1 MTATPLDTEPA
12 ADADGDAVR
21 RYVARLYAEMRAAE
35 DAAAEARA
43 RAQRATD
50 RLRRMREGATRGS

>member
-1 MTATPLDTEPA
+1 MTAA
-12 ADADGDAVR
+12 ATQQRDDAEDVDAVR

-43 RAQRATD
+43 RAMAATD
-50 RLRRMREGATRGS
+50 RLRRMQEERSRE